1 MIFCRYIWKCEESFL
16 QTKDLTAAALLAA
29 LAAVCSQLIL
39 PTPWGVPV
47 SLGTLAV
54 FLAAGLLGAKG
65 ASVSMLIYLALG
77 AVGVPVF
84 AGFRGG
90 LGVLAGPTGG
100 YLIGYLAL
108 AGLGGMLCDC
118 LPKTKYRLPLAFTC
132 GLAACYALGTLWFA
146 AVTGTPAASALAL
159 CVLPYLPADAVKIA
173 VAAVLCR
180 RIDRIRTED

>member
-1 MIFCRYIWKCEESFL
+1 MIL

-29 LAAVCSQLIL
+29 LAAVCAQLIL

-65 ASVSMLIYLALG
+65 AALSMLIYLALG

-100 YLIGYLAL
+100 YLIGYLA
-108 AGLGGMLCDC
+108 AAALGGALCER
-118 LPKTKYRLPLAFTC
+118 LPDRKYRLPAAFAC
-132 GLAACYALGTLWFA
+132 GLVVCYLFGTLWFA
-146 AVTGTPAASALAL
+146 ASTETSAASAFTLG
-159 CVLPYLPADAVKIA
+159 VLPYLPADAVKITA
-173 VAAVLCR
+173 AAVLCK
-180 RIDRIRTED
+180 RIEKAFPQ

>member
-1 MIFCRYIWKCEESFL
+1 MR
-16 QTKDLTAAALLAA
+16 TKDLTAAALLAA
-29 LAAVCSQLIL
+29 LAAVCAQLIL
-39 PTPWGVPV
+39 PTPWGVPM

-65 ASVSMLIYLALG
+65 AVVSMLIYLALG

-108 AGLGGMLCDC
+108 AALGGALCGR
-118 LPKTKYRLPLAFTC
+118 LPHTKYRLPLAFGC

-146 AVTGTPAASALAL
+146 ASTATPIVSALTL

-173 VAAVLCR
+173 AAGMLCK
-180 RIDRIRTED
+180 RIKKAFP

>member
-1 MIFCRYIWKCEESFL
+1 MR
-16 QTKDLTAAALLAA
+16 TKDLTAAALLAA
-29 LAAVCSQLIL
+29 LAAVCAQLIL
-39 PTPWGVPV
+39 PTPWGVPM
-47 SLGTLAV
+47 SLGTLGV

-100 YLIGYLAL
+100 YLVGYLAL
-108 AGLGGMLCDC
+108 AALGGALCDR
-118 LPKTKYRLPLAFTC
+118 LPESKYRLPLAFAC

-146 AVTGTPAASALAL
+146 ASTETPIMSALMI

-180 RIDRIRTED
+180 RIRKAFPLGEK

>member
-1 MIFCRYIWKCEESFL
+1 M

-29 LAAVCSQLIL
+29 LAAVCAQLIL

-90 LGVLAGPTGG
+90 PGVLAGPTGG
-100 YLIGYLAL
+100 YLVGYLAL
-108 AGLGGMLCDC
+108 AALGGWLCGR
-118 LPKTKYRLPLAFTC
+118 LPHRKYRLPLAFAC
-132 GLAACYALGTLWFA
+132 GLAACYVLGTLWFA
-146 AVTGTPAASALAL
+146 VSTVTPVGSALAL

-173 VAAVLCR
+173 AAVVLCN
-180 RIDRIRTED
+180 RIEKVFP